1 MIHRGKHNI
10 PYGFMG
16 LVTLTAG
23 AFTYVTYHD
32 YAMEVSNNLSDAL
45 DSVQSSELFIPADQD
60 SLKDSM
66 IGETENN
73 KDGNDENEN
82 AKDNSALDNAEGN
95 NKGDEKLQS
104 IEGEKEQEEVLEKET
119 PKESDPEEIDPKNQL
134 KRVGQQDKENRKT
147 ENSPKIQSETDEPT
161 KTNIEGK
168 KGGSSKN
175 KKKKTI
181 KHRKVNI

>member
-66 IGETENN
+66 IGETQNN
-73 KDGNDENEN
+73 NDEIKNTEETFT
-82 AKDNSALDNAEGN
+82 LDNAEKTDVN
-95 NKGDEKLQS
+95 DEKVQS
-104 IEGEKEQEEVLEKET
+104 VEGEKDVQEVVEKET